1 MKFEKPI
8 MNISMFEMENVVTE
22 ASGGINPPPA
32 GETNIGNAIADA
44 TKNAETGN
52 AVAVTVTF

>member
-8 MNISMFEMENVVTE
+8 MNISMFEIENVVTE
-22 ASGGINPPPA
+22 SGSVNPPQV
-32 GETNIGNAIADA
+32 EKNIDNAIADA
-44 TKNAETGN
+44 AGKAAGKN

>member
-1 MKFEKPI
+1 MKFENPI

-22 ASGGINPPPA
+22 ASGGINPPPT
-32 GETNIGNAIADA
+32 GKNIDNAIADA
-44 TKNAETGN
+44 AKNAETGN

>member
-8 MNISMFEMENVVTE
+8 MNISMFEMENIVTV
-22 ASGGINPPPA
+22 SNGDTKPVIGR
-32 GETNIGNAIADA
+32 TNIGDAVNAA
-44 TKNAETGN
+44 KSNATGN